1 MRTCSFAAATLALA
15 SFIPAT
21 LESRL
26 AEARE
31 REGGQ
36 APVSRP
42 AASASIPLEQLC
54 GPHAELTRP
63 AMKMRVAAGSE
74 RVKTTYGPSEHLVIN
89 AGNAHGIRTGQRY
102 LVRRVIDDQFAVA
115 AIGEKSYSIHTAGW
129 VTIVDTLEETSV
141 AVISEA
147 CDAVEIGDY
156 LDPFIL
162 PGPAPAPPVV
172 SQPDYSRPARV
183 ILGDERRQLGGENT
197 IMVMDRGSDHGLR
210 IGQPLTVFRQ
220 TLDGKGPNQIL
231 GDAVIVEVHPE
242 TSLIRILR
250 SREAIEVSDLVA
262 IHR

>member
-1 MRTCSFAAATLALA
+1 MRTCSFATATLAIA
-15 SFIPAT
+15 SLVPAALHATQAPAT
-21 LESRL
+21 
-26 AEARE
+26 
-31 REGGQ
+31 
-36 APVSRP
+36 RP

-74 RVKTTYGPSEHLVIN
+74 RVKTSYGPSELLVIN
-89 AGNAHGIRTGQRY
+89 AGAAQGVRAGQRF
-102 LVRRVIDDQFAVA
+102 LVRRVVDDQFAVA

-147 CDAVEIGDY
+147 CDAVLIDDY
-156 LDPFIL
+156 LEPFVV

-172 SQPDYSRPARV
+172 TQPDYARPARV
-183 ILGDERRQLGGENT
+183 ILGDERRQLGGEGT

-210 IGQPLTVFRQ
+210 IGQPLTIFRQ
-220 TLDGKGPNQIL
+220 TLDGRGPNQIL
-231 GDAVIVEVHPE
+231 GDAVVVEVHPE

-250 SREAIEVSDLVA
+250 SREAVEVTDLVA

>member
-1 MRTCSFAAATLALA
+1 MRTCSFAAAALA
-15 SFIPAT
+15 IASFVSTALHASQAPAT
-21 LESRL
+21 
-26 AEARE
+26 
-31 REGGQ
+31 
-36 APVSRP
+36 RP

-74 RVKTTYGPSEHLVIN
+74 RVKTSYGPSELLVIN
-89 AGNAHGIRTGQRY
+89 AGSAQGVRAGQRF
-102 LVRRVIDDQFAVA
+102 LVRRVVDDQFAVA

-129 VTIVDTLEETSV
+129 VTIVDTLEDTSV

-147 CDAVEIGDY
+147 CDAVLIDDY
-156 LDPFIL
+156 LEPFVV
-162 PGPAPAPPVV
+162 PDPAPAPPVV
-172 SQPDYSRPARV
+172 SQPDYARPARV
-183 ILGDERRQLGGENT
+183 ILGDERRQLGGEGT

-220 TLDGKGPNQIL
+220 TLEGRGPNQIL
-231 GDAVIVEVHPE
+231 GDAVVVEVHPE

-250 SREAIEVSDLVA
+250 SREAIEVTDLVA